1 MVADRY
7 EIRGIIGK
15 GGMGEVYLVLDRTTG
30 KDVALKTLHSKY
42 GTSRHAIARFVREV
56 KLARQLNHPGIVKIY
71 DAQKWENTLFYTMEY
86 LPGKSLRRW
95 LQQRQRLDFG
105 PTVRVLCLVASAL
118 DHAHRI
124 TTHRDLS
131 PENIMILPD
140 GSIRV
145 FDFGLAKLDDQ
156 FKNLTAVGA
165 NLGKLKY
172 MAPEQELNAA
182 NVDHRADLYSLG
194 VMFFEMLT
202 GRAPLPGQRI
212 TDFRPELPQEADL
225 FLVKA
230 LARNPEERFSSAREF
245 HDALLNLYKLY
256 KSREEGRPIPVP
268 EMAAVSPSAASP
280 YEEER
285 PGALARAMAFVMSVP
300 RSLAGAIDP
309 GVFTR
314 MKASVARLLHR
325 GGN

>member
-7 EIRGIIGK
+7 EVRGIIGR

-30 KDVALKTLHSKY
+30 QEVALKTLHSKY

-71 DAQKWENTLFYTMEY
+71 DAQKWQDTLFYTMEY
-86 LPGKSLRRW
+86 LQGKSLRRW

-105 PTVRVLCLVASAL
+105 PTVRVLCLIASAL

-131 PENIMILPD
+131 PENIMVLPD
-140 GSIRV
+140 GSVRL

-156 FKNLTAVGA
+156 FKNLTAVGV

-172 MAPEQELNAA
+172 MAPEQELNAS

-194 VMFFEMLT
+194 VIFFEMLT
-202 GRAPLPGQRI
+202 GRVPMPGQRI
-212 TDFRPELPQEADL
+212 TDFRPDLPPEADL
-225 FLVKA
+225 FLIKA
-230 LARNPEERFSSAREF
+230 LARDPDDRFSSAREF
-245 HDALLNLYKLY
+245 HDALLNLYKLQ
-256 KSREEGRPIPVP
+256 KSREAAETT
-268 EMAAVSPSAASP
+268 AVSQMSAA
-280 YEEER
+280 
-285 PGALARAMAFVMSVP
+285 
-300 RSLAGAIDP
+300 DP
-309 GVFTR
+309 GNR
-314 MKASVARLLHR
+314 PNGILSRIKALLRRLLRR
-325 GGN
+325 GAN